1 MKVSE
6 SRRDC
11 LGFLAA
17 FGLAPWSGAL
27 AQADQAQAAI
37 RALVMDARVRAG
49 RVGLEIPPL
58 VENGHS
64 VVVSLQVD
72 SPMTEQDH
80 VRSVHLFS
88 EGNPLPGI
96 LTAYFTPR
104 SGRATVSSRIRLA
117 QSQRI
122 WAVAAMSDGSFWQ
135 TSAESLVTLSA
146 CTEER

>member
-17 FGLAPWSGAL
+17 FGLAPWSGAF

-72 SPMTEQDH
+72 SPMTEQDY

-104 SGRATVSSRIRLA
+104 SGRATVTRVNESGR
-117 QSQRI
+117 SQ
-122 WAVAAMSDGSFWQ
+122 Q
-135 TSAESLVTLSA
+135 
-146 CTEER
+146 